1 MGTLLKNLAII
12 QIQDALRARFRSLS
26 SLQNWMRRRVYK
38 ILQKMQENR
47 ELKKAMG
54 QTRGISN

>member
-12 QIQDALRARFRSLS
+12 QIQDALRACFRSLS